1 MKKHSNLGI
10 YLSVLLFIACK
21 QSTAPDPVLLPVVTT
36 AEVRYVLQNIA
47 TSGGEITSDG
57 GSFILYRGVCWSTKS
72 NPTIADS
79 KTVDGA
85 DTGSFTSHVTGL
97 TGGTTYFIK
106 AYATT
111 SEGNTGYG
119 NEYKITTDEKTPMV
133 TDADGNT
140 YHTIQIGTQLWMVE
154 NLKTT
159 KYNDGTTIPTVKI
172 SIGNEF
178 SKLLTPAYCW
188 YKSDSVTFKNTFGAL
203 YNGYAVST
211 GKLAPIGWH
220 VPSTD
225 DWIKLSDYLGG
236 DSIAGGKLK
245 STDTN
250 VLDPHEWFISDG
262 IWFKPNTGAIN
273 SSGFSGLPGGN
284 IASYGFG
291 NGGTNGTWWCS
302 TASLIYPDRLC
313 VRELNYTKSELI
325 IHQDIFGLEVGA
337 IKTFGFSIRCVR
349 D

>member
-1 MKKHSNLGI
+1 MKKYSKLWI
-10 YLSVLLFIACK
+10 YLSVLFFIACK
-21 QSTAPDPVLLPVVTT
+21 QGTDSDPVSLPVVTT
-36 AEVRYVLQNIA
+36 SEVKYVLQNIA

-57 GSFILYRGVCWSTKS
+57 GAEIISRGVCWSTKS

-79 KTVDGA
+79 KTTDGLG
-85 DTGSFTSHVTGL
+85 TGSFTSHITGL
-97 TGGTTYFIK
+97 IGGTTYFIR

-111 SEGNTGYG
+111 SEGNMGYG
-119 NEYKITTDEKTPMV
+119 NEYKITTADKTPMV

-159 KYNDGTTIPTVKI
+159 KYNDGTKIPTIKI
-172 SIGNEF
+172 IIGNEF

-211 GKLAPIGWH
+211 GKLAPMGWH
-220 VPSTD
+220 VPSLD
-225 DWIKLSDYLGG
+225 DWTKLSTYLGG
-236 DSIAGGKLK
+236 DSIAGGKMK
-245 STDTN
+245 STYTN
-250 VLDPHEWFISDG
+250 VMDPHEWFISDG

-284 IASYGFG
+284 IASYGFA
-291 NGGTNGTWWCS
+291 NGGSIGFWWSS
-302 TASLIYPDRLC
+302 TEDTVFLPNSLYRISLGYTT
-313 VRELNYTKSELI
+313 RELNINY
-325 IHQDIFGLEVGA
+325 DNGA
-337 IKTFGFSIRCVR
+337 IKTFGFSVRCVK